1 MTGTIATVNGGKQVE
16 RKLNVRRDTLDFRDR
31 MFEATLI
38 EVPTHIPLS
47 AWRKLRVPVLDQG
60 RKAPAPALAWPPS
73 PTICCSR
80 RKVVPDSE
88 PVSARM
94 LYEMARRYDEWPG
107 ENYSGSSARGAM
119 KGWHKHGVC
128 REDDWPYRLR
138 SKDPEGLTQARTADA
153 MRRPLGAYLR
163 VNHQDLVAM
172 HSALAEVGVLFA
184 TATVHQGWRRSD
196 RKGAIPYPAPL
207 SGRPRLRHRRLRQR
221 GLLDPELLGHRL
233 GQGRVCPHL
242 L

>member
-38 EVPTHIPLS
+38 EVPTHIPLA
-47 AWRKLRVPVLDQG
+47 AWRKWRVPVLDQG
-60 RKAPAPALAWPPS
+60 EEGACTGFGLA
-73 PTICCSR
+73 TVANYLLSR

-107 ENYSGSSARGAM
+107 ESYSGSSARGAM

-128 REDDWPYRLR
+128 REDGWPYQPERQGSQRPDAGPHGGRRAQAAGRLPAREPPRPGGHAQRPGR
-138 SKDPEGLTQARTADA
+138 SGRAVRLGH
-153 MRRPLGAYLR
+153 RPSGLGA
-163 VNHQDLVAM
+163 
-172 HSALAEVGVLFA
+172 GGP
-184 TATVHQGWRRSD
+184 QGRDSLP
-196 RKGAIPYPAPL
+196 GAVV
-207 SGRPRLRHRRLRQR
+207 GRPRLRHRRLRQR
-221 GLLDPELLGHRL
+221 GLLDPELLGRQVGH
-233 GQGRVCPHL
+233 GRVCAHL